1 MSNLS
6 TEVEKLKSN
15 YRAIFLKVS
24 EDINS
29 RLEKINPENR
39 LKFLTDEVMRDAL
52 DRWLKV
58 LEYKNYYSCSGCAS
72 CCKLACSEFSPEE
85 LKQKAENNDNF
96 AKQFISVFIPY
107 ENEEDARK
115 IYPEYFELLK
125 QEIGTQNIKEKVY
138 FYHCPKV
145 TEDNRCPNYE
155 NRPQI
160 CRDFPDNPIGF
171 LPKTCGYNKWKEE
184 VEPTTLM
191 LRAVFEIVDYYKQKM
206 I

>member
-6 TEVEKLKSN
+6 TEVDKLKSN

-24 EDINS
+24 EDLNT
-29 RLEKINPENR
+29 RLEKIKPEER
-39 LKFLTDEVMRDAL
+39 LKFLTEEVLTDAL

-58 LEYKNYYSCSGCAS
+58 LEYRNFYSCSGCAA

-85 LKQKAENNDNF
+85 LIQKAKNNDNF

-107 ENEEDARK
+107 ENEEEART

-125 QEIGTQNIKEKVY
+125 TRAQDEKVY

-145 TEDNRCPNYE
+145 TEDNRCPDYE

-171 LPKTCGYNKWKEE
+171 LPKTCGYNQWKEE

-191 LRAVFEIVDYYKQKM
+191 LRAIFEIVDYYKEKQTR
-206 I
+206 